1 MKSPAAAAIALVL
14 LVASPAL
21 ADDARLYGNWKLVGV
36 RTAHGPVPKSKL
48 ANGSLMW
55 TFAPFGAVRI
65 TVTAGSQTKSSDGTY
80 TVEGNRLTVIE
91 QGAAPQKMTF
101 SLAGGTLKLT
111 GADRKVTLELKKQ
124 KR

>member
-1 MKSPAAAAIALVL
+1 MKNPAAAAIALVL

-36 RTAHGPVPKSKL
+36 TTSSGPVAKSKL
-48 ANGSLMW
+48 DKGSLVW
-55 TFAPFGAVRI
+55 TFGPFGAVRI

-80 TVEGNRLTVIE
+80 TIEGNRLTVIE
-91 QGAAPQKMTF
+91 QGAAPQQMTF
-101 SLAGGTLKLT
+101 SLAGRTLKLT
-111 GADRKVTLELKKQ
+111 GADRKVTLKLEKQ